1 MRRYRFLP
9 SVALTA
15 VFCGVISV
23 SPAFA
28 TLIGTVSTNP
38 GDSVFPGLVSSGT
51 DPGTLLATT
60 SQPFVTSLGDD
71 SGTVVSAVFREAGGT
86 LDFYYQVGVNTT
98 APDCGAAGQE
108 TCDSVSRLTATS
120 FTGFLTATGYR
131 LDGLGLGPFTSGT
144 ANPVE
149 ADRSGNSKV
158 VGFNF
163 NPPVPANIFPGQNS
177 NVLVIST
184 NATNF
189 TTGTVSLISGGV
201 VTVAAFQPTS
211 GATVPEPASLLLL
224 GSGLVGL
231 WFSRLRKS

>member
-28 TLIGTVSTNP
+28 NLIGTVTTAP

-51 DPGTLLATT
+51 DPGTLLA
-60 SQPFVTSLGDD
+60 SLSAPFVTSLGDD

-86 LDFYYQVGVNTT
+86 LDFYYQVDVNTT
-98 APDCGAAGQE
+98 APGCGAAGQD

-120 FTGFLTATGYR
+120 FTGFLTFTGYR
-131 LDGLGLGPFTSGT
+131 LDGLGLGPFDSGT

-149 ADRSGNSKV
+149 ADRSTNGKV

-163 NPPVPANIFPGQNS
+163 NPPVSANIFPGQNS

-189 TTGTVSLISGGV
+189 TAGNVSLISGGV
-201 VTVAAFQPTS
+201 VTVAAFEP
-211 GATVPEPASLLLL
+211 AAAVPEPASLLLL

-231 WFSRLRKS
+231 WFLRLRKS